1 MMDIIQVE
9 LYLIDIYFYSIRG
22 SVGEQGV
29 ATDEKVYFLR
39 CRSR

>member
-1 MMDIIQVE
+1 MDIIQVE